1 MNCTFFGHKDAPASI
16 KASIEK
22 AIISLIDVGVKTF
35 YVGNNGNFDYLV
47 QNVLKELSCIYDM
60 SYLIVLS
67 RVDEVALSGE
77 QAATLFPEK
86 LDFSI
91 PKFAISKRN
100 EWLIKKCDFAI
111 VYVKNRYSN
120 SYKWLE
126 RAQKKGLKIITL

>member
-1 MNCTFFGHKDAPASI
+1 MNCTFFGHKNAPESI
-16 KASIEK
+16 VASIEK
-22 AIISLIDVGVKTF
+22 EIVSLIDIGVNSF
-35 YVGNNGNFDYLV
+35 YVGNNGNFDYFV
-47 QNVLKELSCIYDM
+47 QNTLKKLSYTYDI

-67 RVDEVALSGE
+67 RVDEIALGGE
-77 QAATLFPEK
+77 QAATVFPEK

-100 EWLIKKCDFAI
+100 EWLIKKCDIAI

-126 RAQKKGLKIITL
+126 RAQKKGLKIINI

>member
-1 MNCTFFGHKDAPASI
+1 MNCTFFGHKDAPTSI

-22 AIISLIDVGVKTF
+22 AIISLIDFGIKTF

-91 PKFAISKRN
+91 PKFSISKRN